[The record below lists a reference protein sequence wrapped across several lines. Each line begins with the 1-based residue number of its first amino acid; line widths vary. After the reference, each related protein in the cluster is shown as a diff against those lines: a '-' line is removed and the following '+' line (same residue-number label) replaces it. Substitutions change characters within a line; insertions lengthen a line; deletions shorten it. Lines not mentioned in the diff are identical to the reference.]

1 MYRLFFLLLAL
12 AITPA
17 LHARA
22 DAQISGY
29 VISIADGD
37 TLTLLTADKE
47 RVKVRLAEIDT
58 PEKKQ
63 PYGQKA
69 KQELA
74 SLAFNHT
81 AQISVIDTDRYGRV
95 VGRVV
100 VNELDVNAELVRRG
114 AAWVYRD
121 YLKRPDL
128 IPLEAE
134 ARRQRKGLGA
144 LPAAERMPPWQGRKE
159 QRESRAAAPRR
170 IRYSMLSAHSPAP
183 GSILQRTFFS
193 RFIILGS

>member
-1 MYRLFFLLLAL
+1 MYRLFFLMLTLAL
-12 AITPA
+12 TLTA
-17 LHARA
+17 HART
-22 DAQISGY
+22 DAKIIGY

-63 PYGQKA
+63 PYGQRA

-74 SLAFNHT
+74 SLAFNRN
-81 AQISVIDTDRYGRV
+81 AEISVMDTDRYGRV

-100 VNELDVNAELVRRG
+100 VNQLDVNAELVRRG

-121 YLKRPDL
+121 YLQRPEL

-134 ARRQRKGLGA
+134 ARRLRKGLWA
-144 LPAAERMPPWQGRKE
+144 LPQSERTPPWQWRKE
-159 QRESRAAAPRR
+159 QRDNRAAAR
-170 IRYSMLSAHSPAP
+170 LAA
-183 GSILQRTFFS
+183 TEA
-193 RFIILGS
+193 

>member
-1 MYRLFFLLLAL
+1 MYRLFLLLTL
-12 AITPA
+12 AVTPS

-58 PEKKQ
+58 PERTQ
-63 PYGQKA
+63 PYGQRA

-74 SLAFNHT
+74 SLAFNRN
-81 AQISVIDTDRYGRV
+81 AEIRVIDTDRYGRV
-95 VGRVV
+95 VGRVMV
-100 VNELDVNAELVRRG
+100 DRLDVNAELVRRG

-121 YLKRPDL
+121 YLQRPEL

-134 ARRQRKGLGA
+134 ARRLRKGLWA
-144 LPAAERMPPWQGRKE
+144 LPQSERTPPWQWRKE
-159 QRESRAAAPRR
+159 QRENRAAASLAANN
-170 IRYSMLSAHSPAP
+170 I
-183 GSILQRTFFS
+183 
-193 RFIILGS
+193 

>member
-1 MYRLFFLLLAL
+1 MYRLFFLMLTLGVA
-12 AITPA
+12 PV
-17 LHARA
+17 LHART

-37 TLTLLTADKE
+37 TLTLLTANKE
-47 RVKVRLAEIDT
+47 RVKVRLGEIDT

-74 SLAFNHT
+74 SLAFNQD

-100 VNELDVNAELVRRG
+100 VDGLDVNAELVRRG

-121 YLKRPDL
+121 YLKRPEL
-128 IPLEAE
+128 IPLEVE
-134 ARRQRKGLGA
+134 ARRQRKGLWA
-144 LPAAERMPPWQGRKE
+144 LPLPERMPPWQWRKE
-159 QRESRAAAPRR
+159 QRENRAAARVAV
-170 IRYSMLSAHSPAP
+170 SES
-183 GSILQRTFFS
+183 
-193 RFIILGS
+193 

>member
-1 MYRLFFLLLAL
+1 MYRLFFLMLTLGVA
-12 AITPA
+12 PA

-22 DAQISGY
+22 DAQINGY

-74 SLAFNHT
+74 SLAFNHS
-81 AQISVIDTDRYGRV
+81 AQVSVIDTDRYGRV

-100 VNELDVNAELVRRG
+100 VDDLDVNAELVRRG

-121 YLKRPDL
+121 YLKRTDL
-128 IPLEAE
+128 LPLEAE
-134 ARRQRKGLGA
+134 ARRQRKGLWA
-144 LPAAERMPPWQGRKE
+144 LPESERMPPWQWRKE
-159 QRESRAAAPRR
+159 QRENRAAARV
-170 IRYSMLSAHSPAP
+170 AA
-183 GSILQRTFFS
+183 GSN
-193 RFIILGS
+193 

>member
-1 MYRLFFLLLAL
+1 MYRLFFLLLTL
-12 AITPA
+12 AITPT
-17 LHARA
+17 LHART

-63 PYGQKA
+63 PYGQRA

-100 VNELDVNAELVRRG
+100 VDDLDVNAELVRRG

-121 YLKRPDL
+121 YLKRTDL
-128 IPLEAE
+128 LPLEAE
-134 ARRQRKGLGA
+134 ARRLHKGLWA
-144 LPAAERMPPWQGRKE
+144 LPASERMPPWQWRKE
-159 QRESRAAAPRR
+159 QRESRVAARLAAD
-170 IRYSMLSAHSPAP
+170 SN
-183 GSILQRTFFS
+183 
-193 RFIILGS
+193 

>member
-1 MYRLFFLLLAL
+1 MYRLFFLMLTLGVA
-12 AITPA
+12 PA

-37 TLTLLTADKE
+37 TLTLLTANKE

-74 SLAFNHT
+74 SLAFNQD

-100 VNELDVNAELVRRG
+100 VDGVDVNAELVRRG

-121 YLKRPDL
+121 YLKRPEL

-134 ARRQRKGLGA
+134 ARRQRKGLWA
-144 LPAAERMPPWQGRKE
+144 LPAPERMPPWQWRKE
-159 QRESRAAAPRR
+159 QRENRAAARVAT
-170 IRYSMLSAHSPAP
+170 SES
-183 GSILQRTFFS
+183 
-193 RFIILGS
+193 

>member
-12 AITPA
+12 GLTPA
-17 LHARA
+17 LHART

-74 SLAFNHT
+74 GLAFNKNAH
-81 AQISVIDTDRYGRV
+81 ISVVDIDRYGRV

-100 VNELDVNAELVRRG
+100 VGDLEVNAELVRRG

-121 YLKRPDL
+121 YLKRPEL

-134 ARRQRKGLGA
+134 ARRLRKGLWA
-144 LPAAERMPPWQGRKE
+144 LPAAERMPPWQWRKE
-159 QRESRAAAPRR
+159 QRDSRAAARLTAGGEYATR
-170 IRYSMLSAHSPAP
+170 
-183 GSILQRTFFS
+183 
-193 RFIILGS
+193 

>member
-1 MYRLFFLLLAL
+1 MYRLFFLMLTLGVA
-12 AITPA
+12 PV

-37 TLTLLTADKE
+37 TLTLLTANKE

-74 SLAFNHT
+74 SLTFNQD

-100 VNELDVNAELVRRG
+100 VDGLDVNAELVRRG

-121 YLKRPDL
+121 YLKRPEL

-134 ARRQRKGLGA
+134 ARRQRKGLWA
-144 LPAAERMPPWQGRKE
+144 LPAPERMPPWQWRKE
-159 QRESRAAAPRR
+159 QRESRAAARVAT
-170 IRYSMLSAHSPAP
+170 SES
-183 GSILQRTFFS
+183 
-193 RFIILGS
+193 

>member
-1 MYRLFFLLLAL
+1 MYRLFFLILTL

-17 LHARA
+17 AHARD

-63 PYGQKA
+63 PYGQRA

-74 SLAFNHT
+74 SLTFNQT

-95 VGRVV
+95 VGRVI
-100 VNELDVNAELVRRG
+100 VNGQDVNAELVRRG

-121 YLKRPDL
+121 YLQRTDL
-128 IPLEAE
+128 LPMEAE
-134 ARRQRKGLGA
+134 ARRLRKGLWA
-144 LPAAERMPPWQGRKE
+144 LPESERMPPWQWRKQ
-159 QRESRAAAPRR
+159 QRNN
-170 IRYSMLSAHSPAP
+170 
-183 GSILQRTFFS
+183 RTS
-193 RFIILGS
+193 THLTARSN

>member
-12 AITPA
+12 GLTPA
-17 LHARA
+17 LHARTE
-22 DAQISGY
+22 AQIHGY

-37 TLTLLTADKE
+37 TLTLLTADKK

-74 SLAFNHT
+74 GLAFNQN
-81 AQISVIDTDRYGRV
+81 AQISVIDIDRYGRV

-100 VNELDVNAELVRRG
+100 VGGLDVNAELVRRG

-134 ARRQRKGLGA
+134 ARRLRKGLWA
-144 LPAAERMPPWQGRKE
+144 LPESERMPPWQWRKE
-159 QRESRAAAPRR
+159 LRESRAAAR
-170 IRYSMLSAHSPAP
+170 LTA
-183 GSILQRTFFS
+183 GSN
-193 RFIILGS
+193 

>member
-1 MYRLFFLLLAL
+1 MYRLFFLMMTLVA
-12 AITPA
+12 TPA

-63 PYGQKA
+63 PYGQRA

-74 SLAFNHT
+74 SLTFNQT
-81 AQISVIDTDRYGRV
+81 ARVRVIDTDRYGRV

-100 VNELDVNAELVRRG
+100 VDDLDVNAELVRRG

-121 YLKRPDL
+121 YLQRTDL
-128 IPLEAE
+128 LPLEAE
-134 ARRQRKGLGA
+134 ARHLRKGLWA
-144 LPAAERMPPWQGRKE
+144 LPESERMPPWQWRKE
-159 QRESRAAAPRR
+159 QRENRAAARLAAD
-170 IRYSMLSAHSPAP
+170 SN
-183 GSILQRTFFS
+183 
-193 RFIILGS
+193 

>member
-1 MYRLFFLLLAL
+1 MYRLFFLMLTLGVA
-12 AITPA
+12 PA

-22 DAQISGY
+22 DAQINGY

-37 TLTLLTADKE
+37 TLTLLTANKE

-74 SLAFNHT
+74 SLAFNQD

-100 VNELDVNAELVRRG
+100 VDGLDVNAELVRRG

-121 YLKRPDL
+121 YLKRPEL

-134 ARRQRKGLGA
+134 ARRQRKGLWA
-144 LPAAERMPPWQGRKE
+144 LPAPERMPPWQWRKE
-159 QRESRAAAPRR
+159 QRENRAAARVAT
-170 IRYSMLSAHSPAP
+170 SES
-183 GSILQRTFFS
+183 
-193 RFIILGS
+193 